1 MADIRTM
8 KLEGPNGEDRQ
19 VEVIQELDT
28 VIDGGILTIRGD
40 GRRLRLTG
48 ELLRSGK
55 LYSAADCAL
64 IERVEIKHGARVAT
78 YSIAKFLP

>member
-1 MADIRTM
+1 MANVRTM
-8 KLEGPNGEDRQ
+8 KVEGRDGEHRE
-19 VEVIQELDT
+19 VEVIPELDT

-48 ELLRSGK
+48 ELWRGGQV
-55 LYSAADCAL
+55 YGGDAL
-64 IERVEIKHGARVAT
+64 IERVEITHGTQRPT